1 MYLVTGAAG
10 HLGRAVINH
19 LLTTYKV
26 PSNKIIAATRDVS
39 KLADLTA
46 KGVHVRSADF
56 DHQANLVK
64 AFEGATRLLLIST
77 DAMEPGMREVQ
88 HLKAVSAAEM
98 AGVSHIVYT
107 SIVKADKSAVS
118 FAADHVNTEK
128 FIAAAK
134 FKGHTIL
141 RNNWYF
147 ENLFFSMPNALKSG
161 TQYSAA
167 GQGKIAHIA
176 RDDLSRAAAAALAS
190 DKNEK
195 ATYELS
201 GGHEYT
207 TDQIAA
213 LVSKATGK
221 PLAVVHVPVEGLV
234 QGMLSHG
241 LPEGMARMFASF
253 DDAIAKGGM
262 SGTAADYKKLTG
274 VEPVGFEGWLKTNAA
289 ALAG

>member
-10 HLGRAVINH
+10 HLGQAVINH
-19 LLTTYKV
+19 LLTTYNI
-26 PSNKIIAATRDVS
+26 PANKIIAATRDVS
-39 KLADLTA
+39 KLANLKA

-64 AFEGATRLLLIST
+64 DFEGATRLLLIST
-77 DAMEPGMREVQ
+77 DAMEPGKREVQ

-98 AGVSHIVYT
+98 AGVSHLVYT
-107 SIVKADKSAVS
+107 SLIKADTSAVS

-147 ENLFFSMPNALKSG
+147 ENAFMTMPNALKSG

-176 RDDLSRAAAAALAS
+176 RDDLARAAAAALAS
-190 DKNEK
+190 DKIEK

-207 TDQIAA
+207 TDEIAA

-234 QGMLSHG
+234 QGMLGAG
-241 LPEGMARMFASF
+241 LPEGMARIFASF

-274 VEPVGFEGWLKTNAA
+274 VGPQKFEDWLKANAA

>member
-1 MYLVTGAAG
+1 MFLVTGAAG

-26 PSNKIIAATRDVS
+26 PANKIIAATRDTT
-39 KLADLTA
+39 KIADFA
-46 KGVHVRSADF
+46 AMGVHVRSADF
-56 DHQANLVK
+56 DHQASLVK

-77 DAMEPGMREVQ
+77 DAMEPGKREIQ

-107 SIVKADKSAVS
+107 SIIKADTSAVS

-147 ENLFFSMPNALKSG
+147 ENLFFSIPNALKSG

-176 RDDLSRAAAAALAS
+176 RDDLARAAAAALAS

-195 ATYELS
+195 ATYELC

-213 LVSKATGK
+213 LVAKATAK

-253 DDAIAKGGM
+253 DDAISKGNM
-262 SGTAADYKKLTG
+262 SGTAADFKKLTG
-274 VEPVGFEGWLKTNAA
+274 VEPVGFESWLKANAT
-289 ALAG
+289 ALAA

>member
-10 HLGRAVINH
+10 HFGQAVINH

-26 PSNKIIAATRDVS
+26 SADKIIAATRDIS
-39 KLADLTA
+39 KLDNLKS
-46 KGVHVRSADF
+46 KGVHVRSANF
-56 DHQANLVK
+56 DHQESLVK

-77 DAMEPGMREVQ
+77 DAIEAGKREVQ

-98 AGVSHIVYT
+98 AGVSHLVYT
-107 SIVKADKSAVS
+107 SLHKADTSAVS
-118 FAADHVNTEK
+118 FASDHVHTEK
-128 FIAAAK
+128 FIADGK
-134 FKGHTIL
+134 FKGHSIL

-147 ENLFFSMPNALKSG
+147 ENVFFALPQALKSG

-176 RDDLSRAAAAALAS
+176 RDDLARAAAAALAS
-190 DKNEK
+190 GKNEK

-201 GGHEYT
+201 GGEEYT
-207 TDQIAA
+207 TEQIAA

-234 QGMLSHG
+234 QGMLGAG
-241 LPEGMARMFASF
+241 LPEGMARTFASF
-253 DDAIAKGGM
+253 DEAIAKGAM
-262 SGTAADYKKLTG
+262 SGTSADFKKMTG
-274 VEPVGFEGWLKTNAA
+274 AEPMKFEDWLKKNAA
-289 ALAG
+289 ALVA

>member
-10 HLGRAVINH
+10 HLGKAVINH
-19 LLTTYKV
+19 LLTTYNV
-26 PSNKIIAATRDVS
+26 PANKIIAATRDVS
-39 KLADLTA
+39 KIADLAA

-56 DHQANLVK
+56 DHQENLVT

-77 DAMEPGMREVQ
+77 DAMEPGKREVQ

-107 SIVKADKSAVS
+107 SIIKAATSAVS
-118 FAADHVNTEK
+118 FASDHVNTEK

-134 FKGHTIL
+134 IKGHTIL

-147 ENLFFSMPNALKSG
+147 ENLFFSIPNALKSG

-167 GQGKIAHIA
+167 GQSKIAHIA
-176 RDDLSRAAAAALAS
+176 RDDLARAAAAALAS
-190 DKNEK
+190 DKNER

-201 GGHEYT
+201 GGREYT

-213 LVSKATGK
+213 LVSKATSK

-262 SGTAADYKKLTG
+262 SGTAVDFKKLTG
-274 VEPVGFEGWLKTNAA
+274 VEPVGFEGWLKTNVV

>member
-10 HLGRAVINH
+10 HFGRATINH
-19 LLTTYKV
+19 LLTTYKI
-26 PSNKIIAATRDVS
+26 PTNKIIAATRDVS
-39 KLADLTA
+39 KLADLAA

-56 DHQANLVK
+56 DHQENLVK

-77 DAMEPGMREVQ
+77 DAMEPSKREVQ
-88 HLKAVSAAEM
+88 HLKAVNAAEM

-107 SIVKADKSAVS
+107 SLIHANTSAVS
-118 FAADHVNTEK
+118 FALDHVNTEK
-128 FIAAAK
+128 FIADGK
-134 FKGHTIL
+134 FKGHSIL

-147 ENLFFSMPNALKSG
+147 ENVFFALPNALKSG

-176 RDDLSRAAAAALAS
+176 RDDLARAAAAALAS

-195 ATYELS
+195 ATYELA

-207 TDQIAA
+207 TDEIAA

-221 PLAVVHVPVEGLV
+221 PLSVVHVPVEGLV

-241 LPEGMARMFASF
+241 LHEGMARMFASF

-262 SGTAADYKKLTG
+262 SGTAADFKKLTG
-274 VEPVGFEGWLKTNAA
+274 VEPMKFEDWLKANAA
-289 ALAG
+289 ALVA

>member
-19 LLTTYKV
+19 LLTTYKI
-26 PSNKIIAATRDVS
+26 PANKIIAATRDVS
-39 KLADLTA
+39 KLADLAA

-88 HLKAVSAAEM
+88 HLKAVSAAET
-98 AGVSHIVYT
+98 AGVAHIVYT
-107 SIVKADKSAVS
+107 SLHHADTSAVS
-118 FAADHVNTEK
+118 FASDHVNTEK
-128 FIAAAK
+128 FITASK
-134 FKGHTIL
+134 FKGHSIL

-147 ENLFFSMPNALKSG
+147 ENLFLSLPQALKSG

-176 RDDLSRAAAAALAS
+176 RDDLARAAAAALAS

-195 ATYELS
+195 TTYELS
-201 GGHEYT
+201 GGHQYT
-207 TDQIAA
+207 TDEIAA

-234 QGMLSHG
+234 QGMLGAG
-241 LPEGMARMFASF
+241 LPEGMARIFASF

-262 SGTAADYKKLTG
+262 SGTAADFKKLTG
-274 VEPVGFEGWLKTNAA
+274 VEPAGFEGWLKTNAA
-289 ALAG
+289 ALAA